1 MAEKSLFFNALP
13 SSDYETGYD
22 RNYNADDISDWL
34 SVVWDTGVVK
44 GGLNVT
50 AGTGMTVNLNVG
62 RAAINGKAYINN
74 AIASFTVEPNGAS
87 STRYDYIILRFNN
100 NVAVRSITAELV
112 TGTTSLPTT
121 AGSLTREGNIYDL
134 MLCYIAVAPSASSI
148 VQANITDTR
157 GYDNSV
163 DEQGNYIY
171 GDLANA
177 CPWFTAVKGYN
188 DYYDAIVQTFESV
201 VTLSNSSATAVTAL
215 PASLY
220 NDKYSI
226 IEVYTNGIKENDSA
240 YTVNATSE
248 YITITFTQAKN
259 AGAVITVDLG
269 NFIDGEGLS
278 TAIANYNQFV
288 QDVTELQQ
296 ANEYNYYCNGATDNA
311 QITSLVNTFIN
322 GGSDYK
328 SLKLNII
335 GNFGYTYM
343 VGGNGSSTS
352 PYQLFNFASGNR
364 KVTLDFSNCS
374 ALNVSVSGVYA
385 NIFNFTSGNV
395 TINNLSLLVNNGAT
409 PASGTVVRVFNATS
423 ANITCNQCRIWVN
436 GYQDSLI
443 GYTGTYNNCMCTVT
457 NLINNSY
464 CFLSAGA
471 GLLKLDGGVYY
482 AYCGAS
488 NLISSIVAQSAAGA
502 VSILYGVVAPTVAKS
517 GFYQTNAIYQ
527 LNSNGNYVNCREL
540 ISTLARTVVSGYST
554 VAGTISINKVI

>member
-13 SSDYETGYD
+13 SSAYETGYD

-34 SVVWDTGVVK
+34 SVVWDNGVVK
-44 GGLNVT
+44 GGLAVE
-50 AGTGMTVNLNVG
+50 AASGMTVNLNVG
-62 RAAINGKAYINN
+62 RAAIQGKAYINN
-74 AIASFTVEPNGAS
+74 AIQSFTVAANGAA
-87 STRYDYIILRFNN
+87 STRYDYVILRFNN

-121 AGSLTREGNIYDL
+121 ADSLTREGDIYDL
-134 MLCYIAVAPSASSI
+134 MLCYIAVAPNTSSI
-148 VQANITDTR
+148 TQDNITDTR
-157 GYDNSV
+157 GYDNSINAGGSYV
-163 DEQGNYIY
+163 Y

-177 CPWFTAVKGYN
+177 CPYFTAVKGYDN
-188 DYYDAIVQTFESV
+188 YYDAIIQSFESV
-201 VTLSNSSATAVTAL
+201 VTMASAGTTVVTNL
-215 PASLY
+215 PSHLY
-220 NDKYSI
+220 NNAYSI

-240 YTVNATSE
+240 YTINANSE
-248 YITITFTQAKN
+248 YITITFTASKN

-296 ANEYNYYCNGATDNA
+296 ANEYNYYCNGATDNV
-311 QITSLVNTFIN
+311 QISNLVNTFIN

-343 VGGNGSSTS
+343 VVGSGTSVS

-364 KVTLDFSNCS
+364 KVILDFSNCS
-374 ALNVSVSGVYA
+374 AVNVSVSGVYV
-385 NIFNFTSGNV
+385 NIFNMTNGNIK
-395 TINNLSLLVNNGAT
+395 INNLSLIASGT
-409 PASGTVVRVFNATS
+409 ASGTVIRVFNTS
-423 ANITCNQCRIWVN
+423 NANIECNNCRFWVT

-443 GYTGTYNNCMCTVT
+443 SLCGTFNNCRGTVK
-457 NLINNSY
+457 NSINNSY

-471 GLLKLDGGVYY
+471 GLLTLNGGVYY

-488 NLISSIVAQSAAGA
+488 NLKSAIVAQSAANA
-502 VSILYGVVAPTVAKS
+502 VSLLYGVVAPTAAVS
-517 GFYQTNAIYQ
+517 GMYQTNSIYQ
-527 LNSNGNYVNCREL
+527 VNQNGNYINCRDL
-540 ISTLARTVVSGYST
+540 VSALPVSVQSGYST
-554 VAGTISINKVI
+554 VAGTISLSKAV

>member
-13 SSDYETGYD
+13 NSSYETGYD

-34 SVVWDTGVVK
+34 SVVWNNGVVK

-50 AGTGMTVNLNVG
+50 AATGMTVNLNVG
-62 RAAINGKAYINN
+62 RAAIKGKAYINN
-74 AIASFTVEPNGAS
+74 AITSFTVAPNGAS

-100 NVAVRSITAELV
+100 NVAVRTIEAMLV
-112 TGTTSLPTT
+112 TGTASLPTT
-121 AGSLTREGNIYDL
+121 EGSLTREGNIYDL

-163 DEQGNYIY
+163 NTEGQYVY

-177 CPWFTAVKGYN
+177 CGYFTAVKGYD

-201 VTLSNSSATAVTAL
+201 VTLASASSTVVTNL
-215 PASLY
+215 LSSLY

-226 IEVYTNGIKENDSA
+226 IEVYTNGIRENDNA
-240 YTVNATSE
+240 YTIGTTGE
-248 YITITFTQAKN
+248 YITITFTASKN

-278 TAIANYNQFV
+278 TAIAQYNQFV
-288 QDVTELQQ
+288 ADVEELQV
-296 ANEYNYYCNGATDNA
+296 ANEFNYYCNGSNDNTL
-311 QITSLVNTFIN
+311 ITNLVNTFIN

-335 GNFGYTYM
+335 GNFGYSYM
-343 VGGNGSSTS
+343 VGGSGTSVS

-364 KVTLDFSNCS
+364 KVILDFSNCS
-374 ALNVSVSGVYA
+374 AVNVSVSGVYV
-385 NIFNFTSGNV
+385 NIFNMTTGNIK
-395 TINNLSLLVNNGAT
+395 INNLSLIANGT
-409 PASGTVVRVFNATS
+409 ASGTVIRVFNTS
-423 ANITCNQCRIWVN
+423 NANIECNNCRFWVT

-443 GYTGTYNNCMCTVT
+443 SLCGTFNNCRGTVK
-457 NLINNSY
+457 NSINNSY
-464 CFLSAGA
+464 CFMTAGA
-471 GLLKLDGGVYY
+471 GLLTLNGGVYY

-488 NLISSIVAQSAAGA
+488 NLKSAILGQSAANA
-502 VSILYGVVAPTVAKS
+502 VSLLYGVVAPTAAVS
-517 GFYQTNAIYQ
+517 GMYQTNAIYQ
-527 LNSNGNYVNCREL
+527 ANANGNYVNCRDL
-540 ISTLARTVVSGYST
+540 VSTLTVYVQSGYST
-554 VAGTISINKVI
+554 VAGTISLSKAV

>member
-13 SSDYETGYD
+13 SSEYETGYD

-34 SVVWDTGVVK
+34 GVVWDTGVVK

-50 AGTGMTVNLNVG
+50 AATGMTVNLNVG

-74 AIASFTVEPNGAS
+74 AITSFTVAPNGAA

-134 MLCYIAVAPSASSI
+134 MLCYIAVAPSTSSI
-148 VQANITDTR
+148 TQANITDTR
-157 GYDNSV
+157 GYDNSINAGGSYV
-163 DEQGNYIY
+163 Y

-177 CPWFTAVKGYN
+177 CPYFTAVKGYDN
-188 DYYDAIVQTFESV
+188 YYDAIIQSFESV
-201 VTLSNSSATAVTAL
+201 VTMASAGTTVVTNL
-215 PASLY
+215 PSHLY
-220 NDKYSI
+220 NAAYSI
-226 IEVYTNGIKENDSA
+226 IEVYTNGIKENDNA
-240 YTVNATSE
+240 YTVSATSE
-248 YITITFTQAKN
+248 YITITFTAAKN

-296 ANEYNYYCNGATDNA
+296 ANEYNYYCNGSTDNV
-311 QITSLVNTFIN
+311 QISNLVNAFIN

-335 GNFGYTYM
+335 GNFGYSYM
-343 VGGNGSSTS
+343 AGGSGTSVS
-352 PYQLFNFASGNR
+352 PYQLFSFDSGNR
-364 KVTLDFSNCS
+364 KVILDFGNCS
-374 ALNVSVSGVYA
+374 AINVSVSGVYV
-385 NIFNFTSGNV
+385 NIFNIATGNLTV
-395 TINNLSLLVNNGAT
+395 DNLNLVAT
-409 PASGTVVRVFNATS
+409 GTTSGTVIRVFNNTGAK
-423 ANITCNQCRIWVN
+423 ITCNDSRIWVT

-443 GYTGTYNNCMCTVT
+443 GVTGTYNNCRCTVK
-457 NLINNSY
+457 NSINNSY
-464 CFLSAGA
+464 CFLTAGA
-471 GLLKLDGGVYY
+471 GLLTLNGGVYY

-488 NLISSIVAQSAAGA
+488 NLKSAVVAQSAANA
-502 VSILYGVVAPTVAKS
+502 VSLIYGVVAPTVS
-517 GFYQTNAIYQ
+517 VTGMYQTNSIYQ
-527 LNSNGNYVNCREL
+527 VNQNGNYINCRDL
-540 ISTLARTVVSGYST
+540 VSALPVSVQGSPYSV
-554 VAGTISINKVI
+554 VAGTINLSKAV

>member
-1 MAEKSLFFNALP
+1 MSEKSLFFNALP

-34 SVVWDTGVVK
+34 SVVWDNGVVK

-74 AIASFTVEPNGAS
+74 AIQSFTVAANGAS

-163 DEQGNYIY
+163 NNSGQYVY

-177 CPWFTAVKGYN
+177 CPYFTAVKGYDN
-188 DYYDAIVQTFESV
+188 YYDAIIQSFESV
-201 VTLSNSSATAVTAL
+201 VTLSSLSTTVVTNL
-215 PASLY
+215 PATLY
-220 NDKYSI
+220 NNAYSI
-226 IEVYTNGIKENDSA
+226 IEVYTNGIRENDSA
-240 YTVNATSE
+240 YTIGTNSS
-248 YITITFTQAKN
+248 YITITFTAAKN
-259 AGAVITVDLG
+259 AGSKITVDLG

-278 TAIANYNQFV
+278 TAIAQYNQFV
-288 QDVTELQQ
+288 EDVTELQQ
-296 ANEYNYYCNGATDNA
+296 ANEFNYYCNGATDNVE
-311 QITSLVNTFIN
+311 ISNLVNTFIN
-322 GGSDYK
+322 AGSDYK
-328 SLKLNII
+328 SMRLNII

-343 VGGNGSSTS
+343 VGGSGTSVS
-352 PYQLFNFASGNR
+352 PYQVFNFASGNR
-364 KVTLDFSNCS
+364 KVILDFGNCS
-374 ALNVSVSGVYA
+374 KIDVSVSGVYA
-385 NIFNFTSGNV
+385 NVFNMSAGNIK
-395 TINNLSLLVNNGAT
+395 INNLSLIANGT
-409 PASGTVVRVFNATS
+409 ASGTVIRVFNTPN
-423 ANITCNQCRIWVN
+423 ANIECNNCRFWVT

-443 GYTGTYNNCMCTVT
+443 SLCGTFNNCRGTVQ
-457 NLINNSY
+457 NSINNSY
-464 CFLSAGA
+464 CFMTAGA
-471 GLLKLDGGVYY
+471 GMLTLNGGVYI

-488 NLISSIVAQSAAGA
+488 NLKSAILGQSAAGA
-502 VSILYGVVAPTVAKS
+502 VSLLYGVVAPTATPPT

-527 LNSNGNYVNCREL
+527 ANTNGNYVNCRDL
-540 ISTLARTVVSGYST
+540 VSALTIYVQSGYST
-554 VAGTISINKVI
+554 VAGTISLSKTV